1 MDDELDALLRGNA
14 LAPPDDFT
22 LRVMQSVY
30 RLPAPAPRPERWRGL
45 ARRLQA
51 AALIIGG
58 MAGAAQLAAF
68 MFGIWATTTAG

>member
-1 MDDELDALLRGNA
+1 MDDELDALLRDDA
-14 LAPPDDFT
+14 LAAPDDFT

-30 RLPAPAPRPERWRGL
+30 RLPAPAPQPQRWGAL

-51 AALIIGG
+51 AALILGG